1 MKFNKKQIEV
11 LNTFKRT
18 YLKTG
23 QLVCWNYTK
32 YSKTTKEHQDR
43 VNDICWWLYSNG
55 IPFATEVEF
64 REGAN
69 PDIICPTIHKIY
81 EVRHSE
87 KDTNSVEK
95 LSRLPNELHSW
106 VVYNDT
112 NKEFNYKDLL

>member
-1 MKFNKKQIEV
+1 MKLSRNQSIIVNSFKK
-11 LNTFKRT
+11 N

-23 QLVCWNYTK
+23 QLICWNYAK
-32 YSKTTKEHQDR
+32 YSKTSKEHQDR

-55 IPFATEVEF
+55 IPFATEVDF
-64 REGAN
+64 KTGAN

-87 KDTNSVEK
+87 KEETSKKK
-95 LSRLPNELHSW
+95 LLKLPEELRDW

-112 NKEFNYKDLL
+112 DKEFNYKDLL